1 MPISAIVAGYAVAV
15 VTAGFTPASL
25 SPCLSRAGH
34 SSIIHNAKINP
45 QSGRSIVECGGLPPS
60 FTTATPLPKLSSPR
74 TKLPRLRLSRELVI
88 RVDVVKGGGKPPHS
102 KQRRAFAAEA
112 TSPVRAAFLPIIKN

>member
-1 MPISAIVAGYAVAV
+1 
-15 VTAGFTPASL
+15 
-25 SPCLSRAGH
+25 
-34 SSIIHNAKINP
+34 
-45 QSGRSIVECGGLPPS
+45 
-60 FTTATPLPKLSSPR
+60 
-74 TKLPRLRLSRELVI
+74 LVI